1 MITATAICQVRA
13 ASFGNQWVETTNG
26 AVVVAAGDTVEVRLA
41 SPAGSGVWVLDVYG
55 TDDLVVAPQIV
66 QASTSLGIATFIAP
80 SSPSAWALIFR
91 SRIGFNSVGLDANG
105 VRHASFTATFK
116 LSRPTVTGHHL
127 IASNEDREGN
137 PEVGTAAPIDA
148 AIRSMVSG
156 VFSGDAHSL
165 QGIELS
171 PIPPTVGQV
180 LVMGPTG
187 WGPASGAAGATG
199 PTGPTGPAG
208 AAGSTGATGAAGAT
222 GATGATGIS
231 GSTGPTGPA
240 GPPATAGAAG
250 PTGPTG
256 GTGAAG
262 ATGPAGVDGKT
273 GATGATG
280 SAGLTGPTGAPGRD
294 GATGP
299 MGPTGATGPAGA
311 DGIAGPGARGATGA
325 TGATGPAGPAG
336 PTGSPGPT
344 GATGASGSDGAVGPP
359 ALRAPRV
366 PRAQPVRPEATEP
379 RAPLARW
386 GPPVRLVPQEQTEHL
401 ARGQRARPVQRAQPG
416 PPVPQEQTGLRA
428 PLVQPVHLVLLARPA
443 KGGLQEQTA
452 TLDQVQ
458 SDRPEQPAQWAQL
471 DQPVPLGEMG
481 QRAPPVL
488 QAPPAQPVRTARLA
502 LA

>member
-26 AVVVAAGDTVEVRLA
+26 VVVVAAGDTVEVRLA

-222 GATGATGIS
+222 
-231 GSTGPTGPA
+231 
-240 GPPATAGAAG
+240 
-250 PTGPTG
+250 
-256 GTGAAG
+256 
-262 ATGPAGVDGKT
+262 
-273 GATGATG
+273 
-280 SAGLTGPTGAPGRD
+280 
-294 GATGP
+294 
-299 MGPTGATGPAGA
+299 
-311 DGIAGPGARGATGA
+311 
-325 TGATGPAGPAG
+325 
-336 PTGSPGPT
+336 
-344 GATGASGSDGAVGPP
+344 
-359 ALRAPRV
+359 
-366 PRAQPVRPEATEP
+366 E
-379 RAPLARW
+379 
-386 GPPVRLVPQEQTEHL
+386 
-401 ARGQRARPVQRAQPG
+401 QRARPEAAAALGQQARQAHQPRQALPARLVPPVARGRLVRPGPLGSTGRLAPQARLVQPARRDPPG
-416 PPVPQEQTGLRA
+416 PPE
-428 PLVQPVHLVLLARPA
+428 
-443 KGGLQEQTA
+443 E
-452 TLDQVQ
+452 
-458 SDRPEQPAQWAQL
+458 
-471 DQPVPLGEMG
+471 
-481 QRAPPVL
+481 
-488 QAPPAQPVRTARLA
+488 TARLDPWA
-502 LA
+502 RPGRPDPRERTV